1 MDSNTITGEMT
12 AVMNLQPGDVAHIE
26 SHACHGLPVT
36 CGAHNIVVTGT
47 HYGDDSHTD
56 VVVDYDPWALYPGDL
71 GSRHGTVVYDRLA
84 RVAVLWHGLGA
95 A

>member
-1 MDSNTITGEMT
+1 MDSNGTAGEMT

-26 SHACHGLPVT
+26 SHAWRGEQIS
-36 CGAHNIVVTGT
+36 CGSHNIAVTGT
-47 HYGDDSHTD
+47 HWTDSSHAG